1 MASINTTSAQIRV
14 DARLPLRRVLT
25 VWFELN
31 LSLSSLL
38 SFFLFHLFFDD
49 SPATTFTTM
58 FAVANSAT
66 DTALFILRVIS
77 PSIVLLTTISLLI
90 TRPSPPPSPSPI
102 TPITVAARIPRH
114 GLILSCLSFSSF
126 IYLFDG
132 LAFVIYAVIN
142 KYWPQHTGI
151 EINALI
157 GLLAFSGLPALGSW
171 KEVHGVD
178 VWLLKRMK
186 ISIFLSLA
194 LDAAQVALYGNSMP
208 KDRTFIFLSDTLH
221 LNVPL

>member
-1 MASINTTSAQIRV
+1 
-14 DARLPLRRVLT
+14 